1 MNQSPPGKG
10 GTAKAYGSGNTV
22 VQGLPGNP
30 TVPQLRN
37 QLKTLKAERD
47 LRLARGVSVPGWFDH
62 VILNAER
69 ALEDAQTEAD
79 GTDDQYTTQGGEGL
93 PWYAWTLIVA
103 GVLLLAAGVLWVRG

>member
-1 MNQSPPGKG
+1 MPSQ
-10 GTAKAYGSGNTV
+10 
-22 VQGLPGNP
+22 

-37 QLKTLKAERD
+37 QLETLRAERD

-69 ALEDAQTEAD
+69 ALEDAQTNED